1 MTAQA
6 APQPV
11 ASATA
16 VNRPM
21 LMISIMGAMVMT
33 VLDQTIANVALP
45 HMAGSVSASQDQIT
59 WVLTSYIIAAAIMTP
74 TTSWL
79 ASRFGRKAVFM
90 VSIVGFTVASALC
103 GAAQNLE
110 QIVIFRVLQGACG
123 AAMAPLSQAV
133 MLDVY
138 PYNQRGG
145 IMAIWGM
152 GIMIAP
158 ICGPILGGW
167 LTDNFSW
174 RWVFYINLP
183 VGVLAAVGLWT
194 FLHEE
199 DRGHKVRFDVM
210 GFALLSLML
219 SSFQLFL
226 DRGQNQDWFQSPEII
241 VETSLAALALFL
253 FVVHSL
259 TTDNPFLPLEL
270 LKDRNFT
277 AATVLGLAVGLLVFS
292 VMALLPPMVQT
303 LLGYPVMTA
312 GMISA
317 PRGFGSLISMALA
330 GQLVM
335 RIDPRIL
342 IMSGLALFAASFL
355 GMSTFNLQMDSWTI
369 IWTGVV
375 QGLGTGLVFTPMS
388 VLAFATLA
396 PHLRTHGT
404 GVFTLVRNLGN
415 SAGISIMEA
424 TFVRN
429 TQVVHS
435 RLAEGISPMNPN
447 AAAVLGGAA
456 AMTQPSTIA
465 GLNGQVSA
473 QASMVSYV
481 DVFHLMFITTLFA
494 LPLVLMLRRPSGPPP
509 ADEPLHAE

>member
-6 APQPV
+6 APHMLAQP
-11 ASATA
+11 TP
-16 VNRPM
+16 NRPM
-21 LMISIMGAMVMT
+21 VMISIMGAMVMT

-45 HMAGSVSASQDQIT
+45 HMAGSVSASADQIT

-79 ASRFGRKAVFM
+79 ASRFGRKQVFL
-90 VSIVGFTVASALC
+90 VSIIGFTAASAAC

-110 QIVIFRVLQGACG
+110 QIVLFRVVQGACG

-133 MLDVY
+133 MLDAY
-138 PYNQRGG
+138 PYEERGP

-183 VGVLAAVGLWT
+183 VGILACIGVWT

-199 DRGHKVRFDVM
+199 DRGHRVRFDAM

-219 SSFQLFL
+219 GAFQLCL
-226 DRGQNQDWFQSPEII
+226 DRGQGRDWFQSPEILL
-241 VETSLAALALFL
+241 EAGLAALALVL
-253 FVVHSL
+253 FAIHSL
-259 TTDNPFLPLEL
+259 TTDDPFVPMEIFR
-270 LKDRNFT
+270 DRNFA

-317 PRGFGSLISMALA
+317 PRGIGSLVSMALA
-330 GQLVM
+330 GRLVG
-335 RIDPRIL
+335 RVDSRIL
-342 IMSGLALFAASFL
+342 IVSGLLLFAASFL
-355 GMSTFNLQMDSWTI
+355 GMSTFSLQMDSWTI

-429 TQVVHS
+429 SQIVHS
-435 RLAEGISPMNPN
+435 RLAEGINPENPN
-447 AAAVLGGAA
+447 AVAALGGAA
-456 AMTQPSTIA
+456 LNSPATMA

-473 QASMVSYV
+473 QAAMVSYI
-481 DVFHLMFITTLFA
+481 DVFHLMFLTTLA
-494 LPLVLMLRRPSGPPP
+494 AIPLVMLLRKPTGPPP
-509 ADEPLHAE
+509 ASEPVAAD